1 MIGDQAAGLLLV
13 VASACGLGLVGGTA
27 HWEVTAAA
35 GVERADEEAVE
46 DVSAEE
52 PVVRACRCGART
64 AL

>member
-1 MIGDQAAGLLLV
+1 MIGSQVAGLLLV
-13 VASACGLGLVGGTA
+13 VASACGLSPVGEIA
-27 HWEVTAAA
+27 HWEATAAA

-64 AL
+64 VL